1 MAAVLSRTLHG
12 RLPAYAHGHT
22 PLPLLCTLPSS
33 PPPHPFPLTLLQR
46 NVRARATHG
55 PQDDAANLRVAGPP
69 VPPDPGSCM
78 NTAGHA
84 AQRERLPQRA
94 LKAIVGQRKTLVL
107 AFISLRMIQRGSQY
121 STYDH
126 RSHGNAGASLVPRL

>member
-1 MAAVLSRTLHG
+1 
-12 RLPAYAHGHT
+12 
-22 PLPLLCTLPSS
+22 
-33 PPPHPFPLTLLQR
+33 
-46 NVRARATHG
+46 
-55 PQDDAANLRVAGPP
+55 
-69 VPPDPGSCM
+69 M

-121 STYDH
+121 SMYDH